1 MCGIVG
7 YIGSSNARNIII
19 EGLEKLEY
27 RGYDSAGITLYNL
40 SSNLFNIYKDI
51 GRVSTLSKTTH
62 NILSNIGIGHT
73 RWATHGKVNAVNAH
87 PHQSSS
93 GRYIIVHNGVIE
105 NFKQLKNQYLKNHT
119 FISETDTEVIAH
131 LIDSFSTI
139 MDVEKSIVSTLNL
152 LQGSYALLIID
163 NKDPNTIYAAK
174 NKPPLII
181 GKDEEGVTITSDI
194 LALAGYAKTYHVL
207 ADKTFVVSQKDSV
220 KLYDYDLNEIQ
231 VQFEEFNFDIK
242 SSEKGIFEHFML
254 KEIHEQPTVI
264 RRIMKGYIH
273 DSSININQSLLN
285 DLKQSSRIYI
295 LAAGT
300 SMHAGIVGKKIIEDL
315 IKKPVEVHIASE
327 FAYNTPL
334 IDPNAFFILISQ
346 SGETA
351 DLRTCLTKLK
361 KQDYKTLTITNVI
374 TSTLARE
381 SLYAL
386 EIFAGPEI
394 AVAST
399 KAYVAQIAMLF
410 ILAYALSDKAIDI
423 QYELSKTA
431 QAMENFLLS
440 DSHIR
445 DLVVKYI
452 NTKHAFYIG
461 RGMDYATSLEAAL
474 KLKEISYIHT
484 EGFAA
489 GELKHG
495 TIALIEDKTP
505 VIAIISHES
514 INLNTRSNLEETVS
528 RGAIPIVITLE
539 SLKSDG
545 DDIILE
551 DVHPLLTPI
560 LTILPAQ
567 LIAYYAS
574 YELGYDI
581 DKPRNL
587 AKSVTVE

>member
-40 SSNLFNIYKDI
+40 SSNIFNIYKDI
-51 GRVSTLSKTTH
+51 GRVSTLSRTTN
-62 NILSNIGIGHT
+62 NILSNVGIGHT
-73 RWATHGKVNAVNAH
+73 RWATHGKVNAINAH

-93 GRYIIVHNGVIE
+93 GRFIIVHNGVIE
-105 NFKQLKNQYLKNHT
+105 NYRQLKNQYLKNHT

-131 LIDSFSTI
+131 LIDSFSSI
-139 MDVEKSIVSTLNL
+139 MDVEKSIVATLKL
-152 LQGSYALLIID
+152 LQGSYSLLIID

-181 GKDEEGVTITSDI
+181 GKDEQGFTITSDI

-207 ADKTFVVSQKDSV
+207 ADKTFVVSKKDSV

-264 RRIMKGYIH
+264 RRIMKEYIH
-273 DSSININQSLLN
+273 DSSININESLLN
-285 DLKQSSRIYI
+285 DLKESSRIYI

-300 SMHAGIVGKKIIEDL
+300 SMHAGIVGKKIIESL

-410 ILAYALSDKAIDI
+410 ILAYALSDKSIDI

-440 DSHIR
+440 DSHVR

-539 SLKSDG
+539 SLKSEG

-567 LIAYYAS
+567 LIAYYAA